1 MPKSSLRTPVLA
13 AAATVSLMAS
23 LLVATPARAELFQPR
38 QQWLRDSTAGL
49 FLHWGMRTAP
59 GYKDCAEWERAVTD
73 GGWSAQY
80 WVDEAKKL
88 HAQYLVL
95 ASFHS
100 RLGYARAWPSAIP
113 GSCSTKRDFL
123 GELTAAAKAEGLRV
137 IVYMTDDPQW
147 YWEGWQET
155 RPPDPTD
162 PADLAKPSW
171 LDSTAYSTYKNK
183 QVNLHTRPG
192 FGEFSYDN
200 FVEVMNN
207 YPDVSGFWI
216 DNDNAYWEQNGLYE
230 RIRVQRPTWT
240 LSNNNEDTPIMDM
253 VSHEQKVGMT
263 PAYDYPQAVLTPM
276 PRLTEGEWKL
286 PVRGAWWF
294 DGTDADVDYPVT
306 LGRIITNAGSSIK
319 SLMAETAMVNGRFP
333 PKQEEFNNFAANWLS
348 PIWESISGVEGGGYL
363 YGGLKP
369 GFWNDGA
376 HGVTTVSKTNP
387 DLHYVHVLTKPAA
400 DASITLRD
408 NGYRVTRVSDLRT
421 GRAMPFAQG
430 NGSLTIM
437 GIGNWD
443 QYDTVFK
450 VETAGRI
457 GFYLPSQHRS
467 ATATASADGFPAR
480 YLIDGDYLTYWDNG
494 GTLPVSITLDQGSP
508 RTVSYL
514 AVNQR
519 EWSPTY
525 NRTSFG
531 RPEDSAR
538 IKDYRV
544 FVSDDGVTWGE
555 PVVTATMP
563 SHRGVQFVDLN
574 PAAFARYVKLEVL
587 NTWAAPT
594 APNYYLKLRIDE
606 MWLGWGHPSSAAAG
620 AVRSFEAESGTVRG
634 FTRIVPCTTCSGG
647 AKVEKIGNDVGNDV
661 TMRVT
666 APSNGLYVMTVVGP
680 VVGTRSVSVSVNNR
694 AAVAVPMTGS
704 SATSPLIARSV
715 PVLLRKGNNTIRFFN
730 DTAYAPDLDKITI
743 SPLTIDPVARAQA
756 I

>member
-1 MPKSSLRTPVLA
+1 VIRKHLRGAVLA
-13 AAATVSLMAS
+13 GAVVISLVTS
-23 LLVATPARAELFQPR
+23 LLVISPARAELFQPR

-59 GYKDCAEWERAVTD
+59 GYQDCAEWEAAVTD
-73 GGWSAQY
+73 GGWTPDY
-80 WVDEAKKL
+80 WVDEALKL

-113 GSCSTKRDFL
+113 GACSTRRDFL
-123 GELTAAAKAEGLRV
+123 GELIAAARPRGVRV
-137 IVYMTDDPQW
+137 VLYMTDDPQW
-147 YWEGWQET
+147 YWEGWQQT

-162 PADLAKPSW
+162 PADQAKPSW
-171 LDSTAYSTYKNK
+171 LDSAAYSAYKNK
-183 QVNLHTRPG
+183 PVNLHTRPG

-207 YPDVSGFWI
+207 YPDLSGFWI

-263 PAYDYPQAVLTPM
+263 PPYDYPQAVWTPM

-294 DGTDADVDYPVT
+294 DGSNSDVDTLVT
-306 LGRIITNAGSSIK
+306 LGRIVTNAGSSIK

-333 PKQEEFNNFAANWLS
+333 SKQEAFNTFASGWLD
-348 PIWESISGVEGGGYL
+348 PIWESIHGVEGGGYM

-376 HGVTTVSKTNP
+376 HGVTTVSRTNP
-387 DLHYVHVLTKPAA
+387 DLHYVHVVTKPATE
-400 DASITLRD
+400 DRITVRD
-408 NGYRVTRVSDLRT
+408 NGYRVTRVTDLRT
-421 GRAMPFAQG
+421 GTPMAFAQG
-430 NGSLTIM
+430 NGSLTIS
-437 GIGNWD
+437 GIVDWD
-443 QYDTVFK
+443 RYDTVFK

-457 GFYLPSQHRS
+457 GFYPTGQLRS
-467 ATATASADGFPAR
+467 ATASASADGFPAR
-480 YLIDGDYLTYWDNG
+480 YLVDGDWLTYWDSNA
-494 GTLPVSITLDQGSP
+494 TLPVSITLDQGSP
-508 RTVSYL
+508 RPVSYL
-514 AVNQR
+514 ALQQR

-538 IKDYRV
+538 VRDYRV
-544 FVSDDGVTWGE
+544 FVSDDGVDWGE
-555 PVVTATMP
+555 PVLTATMP

-574 PAAFARYVKLEVL
+574 PVRFNRFVRLEVL

-594 APNYYLKLRIDE
+594 APRYYQKLQIDE
-606 MWLGWGHPSSAAAG
+606 LWLGWGHPSAVAPGAA
-620 AVRSFEAESGTVRG
+620 RTIDAENGTVRG
-634 FTRIVPCTTCSGG
+634 FARVAACEPCSGG
-647 AKVEKIGNDVGNDV
+647 RKVTNIGNDAGNDV
-661 TMRVT
+661 SLTVK
-666 APSNGLYVMTVVGP
+666 APEAGRYLLTIVGS
-680 VVGTRSVSVSVNNR
+680 VAGTRSFAVSVNGR
-694 AAVAVPMTGS
+694 PAVTVPMTGS
-704 SATSPLIARSV
+704 GAMSPLVARSL
-715 PVLLRKGNNTIRFFN
+715 PVLLRKGNNTVTFAN
-730 DTAYAPDLDKITI
+730 DTAYAPDLDRITI
-743 SPLTIDPVARAQA
+743 SPLEPTPLALPLP
-756 I
+756 